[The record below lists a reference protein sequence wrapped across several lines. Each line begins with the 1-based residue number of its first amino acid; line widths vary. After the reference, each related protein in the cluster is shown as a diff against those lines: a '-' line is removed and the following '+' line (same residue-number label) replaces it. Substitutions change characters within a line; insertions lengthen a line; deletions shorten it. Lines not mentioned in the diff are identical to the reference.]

1 MEVVNNKTENP
12 IRIYQEKFREMD
24 PQQMA
29 KRSGCEF
36 RDGAFEIQL
45 MNRRVKL
52 TFPEMETFYVDE
64 PETAESVGVTF
75 ASRKA
80 SDNVGVKTA
89 DNVRILLARYV
100 MEGVQAESSGKMY
113 SYPEMPWGQVYEVQF
128 RGRCIS
134 RMAGTYG
141 HNIKGFIEGMERIG
155 AKEARE
161 ASGRFA
167 SGADCAYDI
176 PFLPKLTI
184 RALIWEADEEFPASA
199 QILFSDNVPLA
210 FTAEDMA
217 VVGDLFLNAMKGK
230 Y

>member
-36 RDGAFEIQL
+36 SDGAFEIQL

-52 TFPEMETFYVDE
+52 TFPEMETFYEDG
-64 PETAESVGVTF
+64 S
-75 ASRKA
+75 
-80 SDNVGVKTA
+80 KTA

-113 SYPEMPWGQVYEVQF
+113 SYPEMPWGPVYEVQF

-141 HNIKGFIEGMERIG
+141 HNLKGFQEGMEKIG

-199 QILFSDNVPLA
+199 QILFSDNFPLA

-217 VVGDLFLNAMKGK
+217 VVGDIFLNAMKGK
-230 Y
+230 C

>member
-1 MEVVNNKTENP
+1 MEVINNKTENP

-24 PQQMA
+24 PLQMA
-29 KRSGCEF
+29 KRSGCGYQ
-36 RDGAFEIQL
+36 DGAFEIQL

-52 TFPEMETFYVDE
+52 SFPEMETFYEDG
-64 PETAESVGVTF
+64 T
-75 ASRKA
+75 
-80 SDNVGVKTA
+80 KTA

-113 SYPEMPWGQVYEVQF
+113 SYPEMPWGPVYEVQF

-141 HNIKGFIEGMERIG
+141 HNIKGFQEGMERIG
-155 AKEARE
+155 ATEARE

-199 QILFSDNVPLA
+199 QILFSDNFTLA

-217 VVGDLFLNAMKGK
+217 VIGDIFLNAMKGK

>member
-1 MEVVNNKTENP
+1 MEVINNKTENP

-36 RDGAFEIQL
+36 CDGAFEILL
-45 MNRRVKL
+45 MNRHVRL
-52 TFPEMETFYVDE
+52 TFPEMETFYEDG
-64 PETAESVGVTF
+64 T
-75 ASRKA
+75 
-80 SDNVGVKTA
+80 KTA

-113 SYPEMPWGQVYEVQF
+113 SYPEMPWGPVYEVQF

-141 HNIKGFIEGMERIG
+141 HNIKGFQEGMERIG

-161 ASGRFA
+161 ESGRFA
-167 SGADCAYDI
+167 SGADYAYDI

-199 QILFSDNVPLA
+199 QILFSDNFPLA

-217 VVGDLFLNAMKGK
+217 VIGDIFLNAMKGK
-230 Y
+230 C

>member
-1 MEVVNNKTENP
+1 MEVINNKTENP
-12 IRIYQEKFREMD
+12 IRIYQEKFRGMD
-24 PQQMA
+24 PQLMA
-29 KRSGCEF
+29 KRSGCAF
-36 RDGAFEIQL
+36 LDGAFDIQL

-52 TFPEMETFYVDE
+52 TFPEMETFYEDG
-64 PETAESVGVTF
+64 T
-75 ASRKA
+75 
-80 SDNVGVKTA
+80 KTA
-89 DNVRILLARYV
+89 DNIRILLSRYV

-113 SYPEMPWGQVYEVQF
+113 SYPEMPWGPVYEVQF

-141 HNIKGFIEGMERIG
+141 HNIQGFREGMERIG
-155 AKEARE
+155 AKEARGE
-161 ASGRFA
+161 NGRFA

-199 QILFSDNVPLA
+199 QILFSDNFPLA

-217 VVGDLFLNAMKGK
+217 VIGDIFLNAMKGK
-230 Y
+230 C

>member
-12 IRIYQEKFREMD
+12 IRIYQEKFREMV

-36 RDGAFEIQL
+36 RDGAFEILL
-45 MNRRVKL
+45 MNRRVRL
-52 TFPEMETFYVDE
+52 TFPELETFYMDE
-64 PETAESVGVTF
+64 PGTADS
-75 ASRKA
+75 
-80 SDNVGVKTA
+80 KTA

-113 SYPEMPWGQVYEVQF
+113 SYPEMPWGPVYEVQF

-141 HNIKGFIEGMERIG
+141 HNIKGFQEGMEKIG

-199 QILFSDNVPLA
+199 QILFSDNFPLA

-217 VVGDLFLNAMKGK
+217 VIGDIFLNAMKGK
-230 Y
+230 C

>member
-1 MEVVNNKTENP
+1 MEVINNKTENP

-24 PQQMA
+24 PLQMA
-29 KRSGCEF
+29 KRSGCDY

-52 TFPEMETFYVDE
+52 SFPEMETFYEDG
-64 PETAESVGVTF
+64 T
-75 ASRKA
+75 
-80 SDNVGVKTA
+80 KTA

-113 SYPEMPWGQVYEVQF
+113 SYPEMPWGPVYEVQF

-141 HNIKGFIEGMERIG
+141 HNIKGFQEGMERIG
-155 AKEARE
+155 ATEARE

-199 QILFSDNVPLA
+199 QILFSDNFTLA

-217 VVGDLFLNAMKGK
+217 VIGDIFLNAMKGK

>member
-1 MEVVNNKTENP
+1 
-12 IRIYQEKFREMD
+12 MD

-75 ASRKA
+75 AGRKA
-80 SDNVGVKTA
+80 LDNVGVKTA

-199 QILFSDNVPLA
+199 QILFSDNFPLA

>member
-52 TFPEMETFYVDE
+52 TFPE
-64 PETAESVGVTF
+64 
-75 ASRKA
+75 
-80 SDNVGVKTA
+80 
-89 DNVRILLARYV
+89 
-100 MEGVQAESSGKMY
+100 
-113 SYPEMPWGQVYEVQF
+113 
-128 RGRCIS
+128 IS

-141 HNIKGFIEGMERIG
+141 HNIKGFQEGMERIG

-199 QILFSDNVPLA
+199 QILFSDNFPLA

-217 VVGDLFLNAMKGK
+217 VIGDIFLNAMKGK
-230 Y
+230 C

>member
-36 RDGAFEIQL
+36 RDGAFEILL

-52 TFPEMETFYVDE
+52 TFPEMETFYEDG
-64 PETAESVGVTF
+64 S
-75 ASRKA
+75 
-80 SDNVGVKTA
+80 KTA

-113 SYPEMPWGQVYEVQF
+113 SYPEMPWGPVYEVQF

-199 QILFSDNVPLA
+199 QILFSDNFPLA

-217 VVGDLFLNAMKGK
+217 VIGDIFLNAMKGK
-230 Y
+230 C

>member
-1 MEVVNNKTENP
+1 
-12 IRIYQEKFREMD
+12 MD

-52 TFPEMETFYVDE
+52 TFPEMETFYVDG

-75 ASRKA
+75 AGRKA

-199 QILFSDNVPLA
+199 QILFSDNFPLA